1 MAMKSEKI
9 RKLVTMAMLAALSI
23 VLVYVVHFPIFP
35 AAPFLEYDPADI
47 PILIGTFA
55 YGPVAG
61 IILTVVVSVIQGMTV
76 SASSGFMGIAMH
88 IFATSILVLVAGNI
102 YRLKHTKKG
111 AVIALICGVAA
122 MTAGMVV
129 FNYFITPYFITPDI
143 ADAAAVAANRD
154 FVKTLLVP
162 VIILGGIY
170 GSIFTPTEAAAVSV
184 VYGLVVGVFIY
195 REVKMKDMIDILVDS
210 GKTTGGIMLIIGA
223 ATLFSYVCTVFG
235 IAQAAQALLLEIS
248 GNKYIFL
255 LIVNVIFLIAGCF
268 VDANS
273 AMYIFIPIMYPVAT
287 QLGIDPVHFGVI
299 ATVNLAIGQVTP
311 PVGVNL
317 FVAIGV
323 SEKLQGLRDK
333 PKVTIVSMSKAVWP
347 QIVACIIALLLIT
360 YVPWFSTVLLFGK

>member
-1 MAMKSEKI
+1 
-9 RKLVTMAMLAALSI
+9 
-23 VLVYVVHFPIFP
+23 
-35 AAPFLEYDPADI
+35 
-47 PILIGTFA
+47 
-55 YGPVAG
+55 
-61 IILTVVVSVIQGMTV
+61 
-76 SASSGFMGIAMH
+76 
-88 IFATSILVLVAGNI
+88 
-102 YRLKHTKKG
+102 
-111 AVIALICGVAA
+111 
-122 MTAGMVV
+122 
-129 FNYFITPYFITPDI
+129 
-143 ADAAAVAANRD
+143 
-154 FVKTLLVP
+154 
-162 VIILGGIY
+162 
-170 GSIFTPTEAAAVSV
+170 
-184 VYGLVVGVFIY
+184 
-195 REVKMKDMIDILVDS
+195 MIDILVDS

-323 SEKLQGLRDK
+323 SEEASGPAGQDQGHHCLY
-333 PKVTIVSMSKAVWP
+333 V
-347 QIVACIIALLLIT
+347 QGCVAPDCGVHYCAAAHHLCAL
-360 YVPWFSTVLLFGK
+360 VLYRALVR